1 MADNVISM
9 KKQNKGPKNPEEKVG
24 TFVTRNRQPIII
36 TSIIILVAA
45 IGVCVAFAVVEKTR
59 ESGISKVD
67 AIEYTLTKDSST
79 LSADEI
85 TTRQNKALE
94 DVKPYL
100 TQKNIVG
107 VRANMLAADISFQK
121 KDYNN
126 SRTYWLAAVAAGKKA
141 YTAPICWYNAAICS
155 EELGDNESAAKQY
168 ESASNESDFLLVTHA
183 LFSLGRVK
191 ETLNDYTGASQA
203 YQKMVDNYPND
214 DWTKL
219 AQSRLI
225 SLKATG
231 KIAETAETKADT
243 ADTKK

>member
-1 MADNVISM
+1 
-9 KKQNKGPKNPEEKVG
+9 
-24 TFVTRNRQPIII
+24 
-36 TSIIILVAA
+36 
-45 IGVCVAFAVVEKTR
+45 
-59 ESGISKVD
+59 VD
-67 AIEYTLTKDSST
+67 AIEYTLTKDSSA

-100 TQKNIVG
+100 TKKNIVG

-155 EELGDNESAAKQY
+155 EELGDNENAAKQY

-191 ETLNDYTGASQA
+191 ETLNDYTSASQA
-203 YQKMVDNYPND
+203 YQKMVQ
-214 DWTKL
+214 TL
-219 AQSRLI
+219 RRARSLQSRLSKCALDVAEI
-225 SLKATG
+225 RRLSRRTVSSSSSAAFLLHLTRTIRPVSVWWQRLCWSLSATT
-231 KIAETAETKADT
+231 IRCL
-243 ADTKK
+243 